1 MAKTP
6 AELWKE
12 KITGYRKK
20 CQDILN
26 LSDAIRY
33 VGVINSYGRTLTGI
47 IRPNVKPMLKSDQA
61 KNEFFI
67 ISTLMTLRKDTESAI
82 GKLDHM
88 IIQHQKIL
96 IIIFQKD
103 LVTYYISMDKAEK
116 NTSKIIESIKKTI

>member
-6 AELWKE
+6 AELWKD
-12 KITGYRKK
+12 KIIGYRKK

-88 IIQHQKIL
+88 VMQHQKIL

-103 LVTYYISMDKAEK
+103 LVTYYISIDKTEK